1 MNFQAIDPTASD
13 DSNSHSNQI
22 VISIATSGKTTDDPE
37 IQEEKK
43 NKVLEQQ
50 ETQPV
55 LFCPEDGNGEQT
67 SSSKS

>member
-1 MNFQAIDPTASD
+1 MTATM
-13 DSNSHSNQI
+13 I
-22 VISIATSGKTTDDPE
+22 SGKTTDDPE
-37 IQEEKK
+37 IQEKK

-55 LFCPEDGNGEQT
+55 LFCPEDENEEQT